1 MVHQFIRTASLAIAI
16 SVIPATGA
24 YAASGNTSTATGTVN
39 AAVVAPIVLT
49 HTNGAALNFGKFTVS
64 TGGTVVVTAAG
75 VGSTTGAVN
84 FVPGGTTVAAD
95 AFTVTGDNSR
105 NFTITTTATTITN
118 GTKTIA
124 VATTPSAGTATTSAT
139 GTYAFTVG
147 GTLTITG
154 TETPGSYT
162 GTYSATVTYN

>member
-1 MVHQFIRTASLAIAI
+1 MALRFLRTALLATAI
-16 SVIPATGA
+16 SFVPATGA
-24 YAASGNTSTATGTVN
+24 FAASGNTSTATGTVN

-49 HTNGAALNFGKFTVS
+49 HTNGSALNFGKFTVS

-84 FVPGGTTVAAD
+84 FVPGGSGVAAD
-95 AFTVTGDNSR
+95 AFTVTGDTSR
-105 NFTITTTATTITN
+105 NFSTATTATTITN

-124 VATTPSAGTATTSAT
+124 VATTPSAANATTTAA
-139 GTYAFTVG
+139 GTYSFTVG